1 MISNGTTLRLLLWML
16 LLAAVPRPALAVLQE
31 KNLDVT
37 VKMLYADLSVLRDNV
52 EKKLDNYEK
61 KRVGYWQRMGK
72 LRTMCQEASIVLYSQ
87 EERYL
92 FGMAQASQMMRNV
105 YDRFMDEHRPFDHWM
120 VSIYR
125 ETVRYQHLKKTLER
139 LKDDDLSEEGRE
151 CKRKGI
157 EICEMLKGRLTD
169 YISLLCKDDARYER
183 VERHMNELENYN
195 LSVFSQVRNRIF
207 FYGSENYFNTL
218 KNMPERWEEFK
229 SDLYD
234 RFFTGQGATDDWTTV
249 DRRMALWKL
258 GILLLAAGLA
268 VGVKKKVL
276 AHQPQNSEWYV
287 KRNYY
292 AMALALTFVIAG
304 YGLLAFFVPQNQY
317 MVSSVRLRCEYLL
330 LVVSVFLAVVL
341 RVERK
346 DIRRAVMLYLPV
358 LITTSILIGFRI
370 LLVSSIVV
378 TLTIPILFLISALSQ
393 LALIVRLGKG
403 LPRIDLLNGW
413 LMLVF
418 TVVCLAVAWTGHRF
432 LSLFIMMYWA
442 VLLTGMQ
449 GLFCISHLLGTDKPG
464 RKLGVRS
471 VWIAP
476 TMNKLIYPLSV
487 LVLLVGGVLWVAHI
501 FNLNS
506 WVADRMM
513 KNFIDLPEVGS
524 ISIAKVCF
532 LIALAFVFR
541 YLIYVIKTILRS
553 VYGERYDMGGIP
565 VAVTIGNIVLW
576 CIYVIVALLLLG
588 INENGIVA
596 AIGGASMGIGF
607 ALKDSFENFFC
618 GMSMMLGRVRL
629 GDIVECDGIRGR
641 ITNIG
646 ISSTILEAE
655 DGAVIVF
662 LNRQLFNKNF
672 KNLTKNHDWEMRR
685 VEVKI
690 AYGSD
695 VEKARR
701 LMLECTDGVAG
712 LAPNRNPMVFLNDFG
727 GGKICLVLV
736 VWISVHA
743 ERSILSEI
751 REKIYKTFAEHNIVP
766 SRADENE
773 KMGY

>member
-1 MISNGTTLRLLLWML
+1 ML
-16 LLAAVPRPALAVLQE
+16 LLATVPRPAFAVLLE
-31 KNLDVT
+31 KNLDAT

-52 EKKLDNYEK
+52 EKRLGNYEK
-61 KRVGYWQRMGK
+61 KRMGYWQRMRE
-72 LRTMCQEASIVLYSQ
+72 LRTMCQETSILLYSQ

-105 YDRFMDEHRPFDHWM
+105 YDRFMDEHKPFDHWM
-120 VSIYR
+120 VSIHM
-125 ETVRYQHLKKTLER
+125 EAVRYRHLKNTLKR

-151 CKRKGI
+151 CRRKGI
-157 EICEMLKGRLTD
+157 EICEMLEDRLEE

-183 VERHMNELENYN
+183 VEKHMNELEKYN
-195 LSVFSQVRNRIF
+195 LSVFDQVRDRIF

-229 SDLYD
+229 NDLYD
-234 RFFTGQGATDDWTTV
+234 RFCTGQGATDDWETV
-249 DRRMALWKL
+249 DRMMAIWKL
-258 GILLLAAGLA
+258 VILALAVGLA
-268 VGVKKKVL
+268 VVVKKKVL
-276 AHQPQNSEWYV
+276 AYRPKVSDWHV

-292 AMALALTFVIAG
+292 AFALALALVIAG
-304 YGLLAFFVPQNQY
+304 YGLLAFFSSQNQY
-317 MVSSVRLRCEYLL
+317 IVSALRLRCEFLL
-330 LVVSVFLAVVL
+330 LVESVFLAVVL

-346 DIRRAVMLYLPV
+346 DIRRAVVLYLPI
-358 LITTSILIGFRI
+358 LLTTSILVGFRI
-370 LLVSSIVV
+370 LLVSSIIV
-378 TLTIPILFLISALSQ
+378 TLTIPMLFLISALSQ
-393 LALIVRLGKG
+393 LVLIITLGKG
-403 LPRIDLLNGW
+403 LPRVDLLNGW
-413 LMLVF
+413 LTLAF
-418 TVVCLAVAWTGHRF
+418 TVVCVTVAWTGHRF

-449 GLFCISHLLGTDKPG
+449 GLFCISHLLGADKPG
-464 RKLGVRS
+464 GKVGIRS
-471 VWIAP
+471 VWVAP
-476 TMNKLIYPLSV
+476 TMNKLVYPLSV

-501 FNLNS
+501 FDLNS
-506 WVADRMM
+506 WVADRM
-513 KNFIDLPEVGS
+513 KANFIDLPEVGS
-524 ISIAKVCF
+524 ISIAKICF
-532 LIALAFVFR
+532 LIALGFVFH
-541 YLIYVIKTILRS
+541 YIVYATKTILRS
-553 VYGERYDMGGIP
+553 VYGARYDTGGIP
-565 VAVTIGNIVLW
+565 VAVAVGNIIVW
-576 CIYVIVALLLLG
+576 CIYVVVALLLFG

-695 VEKARR
+695 VEKARMV
-701 LMLECTDGVAG
+701 MLECTHGVVG
-712 LAPNRNPMVFLNDFG
+712 LAPNRHSMVFLNDFG
-727 GGKICLVLV
+727 DGKICLVLV
-736 VWISVHA
+736 VWVSVHA
-743 ERSILSEI
+743 ERSTLSEI
-751 REKIYKTFAEHNIVP
+751 REKIYKTFAEHNIAV
-766 SRADENE
+766 
-773 KMGY
+773 KG